1 MTVLSFATGEPLKIR
16 LKRSKGRIDLQMPLS
31 KSSAAY
37 LEQAVE
43 TGQLDE
49 KLVNERVAR
58 ILKLVFQLKE
68 WEAEWDI
75 SEA

>member
-1 MTVLSFATGEPLKIR
+1 
-16 LKRSKGRIDLQMPLS
+16 MPLS

-58 ILKLVFQLKE
+58 ILKLKRVGSRMGY
-68 WEAEWDI
+68 

>member
-1 MTVLSFATGEPLKIR
+1 
-16 LKRSKGRIDLQMPLS
+16 MPLS

-49 KLVNERVAR
+49 KLVDEMSSANFETCFPIKRVGSR
-58 ILKLVFQLKE
+58 MGY
-68 WEAEWDI
+68 